1 MLNRMSVILLPWEQH
16 EQMRIM
22 PDSVP
27 EMYKFD
33 FMHHMPKH
41 ILFVPSYKLHI
52 ELSFTVHRYKQD
64 MLEMHITVQDMR
76 GLDN

>member
-1 MLNRMSVILLPWEQH
+1 
-16 EQMRIM
+16 M

-41 ILFVPSYKLHI
+41 ILFVSSYKLHI
-52 ELSFTVHRYKQD
+52 ELSFTIHRYKQD

-76 GLDN
+76 GLDSQVSFVRAGLLFFQLDE